1 MLSGDTSTLKRK
13 PQLEAK
19 VKLEPVEPVLK
30 KIKVEE
36 MSTTTSS
43 HVAEDPS
50 LSDLKK
56 AKKKKKAERKSY
68 LDDL

>member
-1 MLSGDTSTLKRK
+1 M
-13 PQLEAK
+13 
-19 VKLEPVEPVLK
+19 KLEPVEPVLK